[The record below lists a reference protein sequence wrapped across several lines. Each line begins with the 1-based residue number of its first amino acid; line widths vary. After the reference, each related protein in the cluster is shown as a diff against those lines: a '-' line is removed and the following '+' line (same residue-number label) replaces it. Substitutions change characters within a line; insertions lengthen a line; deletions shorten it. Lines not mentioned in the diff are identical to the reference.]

1 MFMRNSLLA
10 LAVTATSLLA
20 QLPPQLAG
28 SRVSGRIQLPPD
40 SPVTLVAADWSE
52 SRSTERGGA
61 ALIDLHTDLSLR
73 NTTQRKIRGLTLS
86 VVSQQVAP
94 GGRASVTKASL
105 DVGPGDNFQVKI
117 DLRLLRPIVP
127 GQGAGQGS
135 DAPSVEVTLD
145 GVLFDDLSFYG
156 PNRLDSRRV
165 LTAWEMEAQ
174 RDRKHFAQVLAAQ
187 GNDGLKREA
196 LASLDRQGEMPRLDT
211 HYARAQ
217 RTTGNA
223 SGRLTKLALL
233 NFPDSPVE
241 ALGGSAQV
249 TSDVSMMPKVDVVNR
264 SRRPVRS
271 MEVGWLM
278 KDTTG
283 KEFLGGSLPAARALA
298 PGAKASIGDEAS
310 LEFTAPDGDKINI
323 GWAPGSIQAFVS
335 QVEFADGSVWIPSR
349 AALGDAQLRRV
360 MPPSAE
366 EQRLTTIYRKRGLGA
381 LINELKKFE

>member
-1 MFMRNSLLA
+1 MRNSSVWLA
-10 LAVTATSLLA
+10 LALSCAGLWA
-20 QLPPQLAG
+20 QPVG

-40 SPVTLVAADWSE
+40 SPVTLVSADWSE
-52 SRSTERGGA
+52 SRTTERGGA

-86 VVSQQVAP
+86 VISQQVAP

-105 DVGPGDNFQVKI
+105 DVGPGDNFPVKI
-117 DLRLLRPIVP
+117 DLRLLRPIV
-127 GQGAGQGS
+127 GGLTAGGLTA

-165 LTAWEMEAQ
+165 LTAGEMEAQ
-174 RDRKHFAQVLAAQ
+174 RDRRYFAQVLAAQ

-196 LASLDRQGEMPRLDT
+196 LASLDRQAEMPRLDVN
-211 HYARAQ
+211 YARAERATAGSAS
-217 RTTGNA
+217 RTA
-223 SGRLTKLALL
+223 KLALL

-241 ALGGSAQV
+241 ALDGSARV
-249 TSDVSMMPKVDVVNR
+249 VSDVAMTPRLDVVNR

-271 MEVGWLM
+271 LEVGWLV
-278 KDTTG
+278 KDAAG
-283 KEFLGGSLPAARALA
+283 REYLGGALPAARNLS
-298 PGAKASIGDEAS
+298 PGGKASIGDEAS
-310 LEFTAPDGDKINI
+310 LQFSAPDGSKLNI
-323 GWAPGSIQAFVS
+323 GSVQAFVS

-349 AALGDAQLRRV
+349 AALGDTQLRRALA
-360 MPPSAE
+360 PSAE
-366 EQRLTTIYRKRGLGA
+366 EQRLITIYRKRGLGA

>member
-1 MFMRNSLLA
+1 MRNSLLA
-10 LAVTATSLLA
+10 FALAASSIWA
-20 QLPPQLAG
+20 QLPG

-40 SPVTLVAADWSE
+40 SPVTLVSADWSE

-61 ALIDLHTDLSLR
+61 ALIDLHTDLLLR
-73 NTTQRKIRGLTLS
+73 NTAQKKIRGLTLS

-105 DVGPGDNFQVKI
+105 DVGPGDNFPVKI
-117 DLRLLRPIVP
+117 DLRLLRPIVS
-127 GQGAGQGS
+127 GQAS

-145 GVLFDDLSFYG
+145 GILFDDLSFVG

-174 RDRKHFAQVLAAQ
+174 RDRKYFAQVLASQ

-196 LASLDRQGEMPRLDT
+196 LASLDRQSEIPRLDT

-217 RTTGNA
+217 RTTAGA
-223 SGRLTKLALL
+223 TARTARLALL

-241 ALGGSAQV
+241 AFGGSAQV
-249 TSDVSMMPKVDVVNR
+249 VSDVSMMPKVDVVNR

-271 MEVGWLM
+271 VEVGWLM

-283 KEFLGGSLPAARALA
+283 KEFLGGSLPAARTLA
-298 PGAKASIGDEAS
+298 PGAKATIGDDAS
-310 LEFTAPDGDKINI
+310 LEFTAPAGDKINI
-323 GWAPGSIQAFVS
+323 GWTPGSIQAFVS
-335 QVEFADGSVWIPSR
+335 QVEFADGEVWIPSR
-349 AALGDAQLRRV
+349 SALGDAQLRRIL
-360 MPPSAE
+360 PPSAE